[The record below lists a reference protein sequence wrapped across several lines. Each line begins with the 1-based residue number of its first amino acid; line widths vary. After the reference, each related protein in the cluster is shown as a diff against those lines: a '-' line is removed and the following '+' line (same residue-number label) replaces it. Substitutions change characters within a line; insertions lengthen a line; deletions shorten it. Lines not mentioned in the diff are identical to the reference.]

1 MPQLIGHQAR
11 FDALARAFAKNAV
24 PQTLL
29 LSGPLHVGKSTFIVH
44 YAQLLLCP
52 NVANGA
58 NGLPRACGEC
68 RVCHQIEIET
78 FPDYRVFRPVISAGE
93 PITAPDTL
101 DSSIFNVEMARNFI
115 QESTRKPLVGP
126 RKVMF
131 VPQFD
136 RANEAAQNAMLKTL
150 EEPAQG
156 IHLVL
161 TTENSKKLRE
171 TIMSRCWHL
180 QLSPAPD
187 SQIESWLYEK
197 FPASAPNDVAGAL
210 AAAHGRPGAAFRELE
225 RLASLESAQKTRF
238 QIATEILVRLDNS
251 LPVGAL
257 GLTEIS
263 LKWAKEWW
271 EEDSD
276 GADAKKLG
284 AKGTR
289 AAAARFLDELMGA
302 ARAKWAKDLQNSGI
316 GAKQIDIMRQT
327 RSYILR
333 NANLNLALDVMFG
346 RLIALK
352 VTGSSREV
360 EPRGFNSR

>member
-1 MPQLIGHQAR
+1 MSHLIGHQAR

-29 LSGPLHVGKSTFIVH
+29 LSGPLHIGKSTFIVR

-52 NVANGA
+52 NVTSCS
-58 NGLPRACGEC
+58 NGLPRGCGEC

-78 FPDYRVFRPVISAGE
+78 FPDYRVFRPVISASE
-93 PITAPDTL
+93 PTAAPDSL

-115 QESTRKPLVGP
+115 EESTRKPLVGP

-131 VPQFD
+131 VSQFD

-150 EEPAQG
+150 EEPGQG

-197 FPASAPNDVAGAL
+197 FPAAAPNDVLGAL

-225 RLASLESAQKTRF
+225 RLSSLESAQKTRF
-238 QIATEILVRLDNS
+238 QIATEILERLEKS
-251 LPVGAL
+251 SPVGAF

-276 GADAKKLG
+276 GADSKKLG
-284 AKGTR
+284 AKGNR

-302 ARAKWAKDLQNSGI
+302 VRAKWSHDLQNSEI
-316 GAKQIDIMRQT
+316 GAKQIEIMRQT
-327 RSYILR
+327 RGYILR

-346 RLIALK
+346 KLISLK
-352 VTGSSREV
+352 LSHSYT
-360 EPRGFNSR
+360 